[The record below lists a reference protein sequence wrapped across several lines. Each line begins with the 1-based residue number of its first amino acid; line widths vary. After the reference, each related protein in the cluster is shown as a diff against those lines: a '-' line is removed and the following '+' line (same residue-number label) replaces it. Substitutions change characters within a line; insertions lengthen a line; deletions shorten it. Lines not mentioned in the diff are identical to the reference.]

1 MANNGYEFKKLSGVE
16 AVETAG
22 NTANVLVEE
31 NGEIKKVPKSQF
43 GGGGGAV
50 VGALADMP
58 DVVIVTA
65 TETTLSAN
73 KTFAEI
79 MSMILDSKVSYAA
92 YCGMGDGF
100 MILPILALAP
110 FSAAGETVL
119 NDTAEYLMFLIDMN
133 GTQLKFYMQKDGTIT
148 PTQPWE

>member
-1 MANNGYEFKKLSGVE
+1 MAYNGYEFKKLSGVE

-43 GGGGGAV
+43 GGGGGV

-58 DVVIVTA
+58 DVVILTTTA
-65 TETTLSAN
+65 TTLSAN

-79 MSMILDSKVSYAA
+79 LSLILANTVSYAA
-92 YCGMGDGF
+92 FCGMGDGY
-100 MILPILALAP
+100 MILPILGLAP
-110 FSAAGETVL
+110 LSATGEMVL